1 MERLERLPGARHRL
15 RKGLQG
21 VRMFARRSPV
31 ATAWGVIVLLLILL
45 ALAAPVVAPK
55 HPLELDFDRIRV
67 PPDSENLLGTDDIG
81 RDILSRAI
89 YGSRVSLFV
98 ALISVLLGT
107 SVGAVW
113 GIASGYVGGKLDLVS
128 ERLVEIIMAIPGL
141 ILAFVLV
148 LVLGASM
155 WTVIVAIAAGRL
167 PYGSRVIRSVVLS
180 VKETPYV
187 DAAKAVGAS
196 SLRIMT
202 FHVAPLILAFV
213 LVLVL
218 GASMWTVIVAIAAG
232 RLPYGSRVIR
242 SVVLSVKETPYVD
255 AAKAVGASSLRI
267 MTFHVAPQCFAPYLV
282 LATVHLGT
290 AIVIE
295 ASLSFLGLGV
305 RPPTPTWGGML
316 GEASTLLVPH
326 WWMVVFPGIFIT
338 VAVLSFNLFGD
349 GLRDALDPR
358 LRGTR

>member
-1 MERLERLPGARHRL
+1 M
-15 RKGLQG
+15 
-21 VRMFARRSPV
+21 
-31 ATAWGVIVLLLILL
+31 LLLILL

-67 PPDSENLLGTDDIG
+67 PPDSQNLLGTDDIG

-128 ERLVEIIMAIPGL
+128 ERLVEIIMAIPG
-141 ILAFVLV
+141 
-148 LVLGASM
+148 
-155 WTVIVAIAAGRL
+155 
-167 PYGSRVIRSVVLS
+167 
-180 VKETPYV
+180 
-187 DAAKAVGAS
+187 
-196 SLRIMT
+196 
-202 FHVAPLILAFV
+202 LILAFV

>member
-1 MERLERLPGARHRL
+1 MARLEWLPGARQRL
-15 RKGLQG
+15 RKGVQG

-31 ATAWGVIVLLLILL
+31 ATAWGVIALLLILL

-113 GIASGYVGGKLDLVS
+113 GIASGYLGGKLDLVS
-128 ERLVEIIMAIPGL
+128 ERLVEIIMAIPG
-141 ILAFVLV
+141 
-148 LVLGASM
+148 
-155 WTVIVAIAAGRL
+155 
-167 PYGSRVIRSVVLS
+167 
-180 VKETPYV
+180 
-187 DAAKAVGAS
+187 
-196 SLRIMT
+196 
-202 FHVAPLILAFV
+202 LILAFV

-316 GEASTLLVPH
+316 GEASTLLAPH

>member
-15 RKGLQG
+15 RKGLHG

-67 PPDSENLLGTDDIG
+67 PPDSQNLLGTDDIG

-128 ERLVEIIMAIPGL
+128 ERLVEIIMAIPG
-141 ILAFVLV
+141 
-148 LVLGASM
+148 
-155 WTVIVAIAAGRL
+155 
-167 PYGSRVIRSVVLS
+167 
-180 VKETPYV
+180 
-187 DAAKAVGAS
+187 
-196 SLRIMT
+196 
-202 FHVAPLILAFV
+202 LILAFV

>member
-202 FHVAPLILAFV
+202 FHVAP
-213 LVLVL
+213 
-218 GASMWTVIVAIAAG
+218 
-232 RLPYGSRVIR
+232 
-242 SVVLSVKETPYVD
+242 
-255 AAKAVGASSLRI
+255 
-267 MTFHVAPQCFAPYLV
+267 QCFAPYLV

>member
-1 MERLERLPGARHRL
+1 M
-15 RKGLQG
+15 
-21 VRMFARRSPV
+21 
-31 ATAWGVIVLLLILL
+31 GVIVLLLISTGLSDRL
-45 ALAAPVVAPK
+45 INSSPAM
-55 HPLELDFDRIRV
+55 HPLELVTSTPYTVFQ
-67 PPDSENLLGTDDIG
+67 PDSWTTPCVGNRSDICSETF
-81 RDILSRAI
+81 LSRGGI
-89 YGSRVSLFV
+89 YRRSRVSLFV

-128 ERLVEIIMAIPGL
+128 ERLVEIIMAIPG
-141 ILAFVLV
+141 
-148 LVLGASM
+148 
-155 WTVIVAIAAGRL
+155 
-167 PYGSRVIRSVVLS
+167 
-180 VKETPYV
+180 
-187 DAAKAVGAS
+187 
-196 SLRIMT
+196 
-202 FHVAPLILAFV
+202 LILAFV